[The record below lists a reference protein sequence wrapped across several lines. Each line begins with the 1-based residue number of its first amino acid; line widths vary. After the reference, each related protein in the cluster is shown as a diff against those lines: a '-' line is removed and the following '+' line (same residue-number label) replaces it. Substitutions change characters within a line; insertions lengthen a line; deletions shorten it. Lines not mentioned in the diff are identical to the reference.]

1 MCAHAEML
9 KANPRS
15 LVRFSFF
22 SIYSQTMYRDKNAR
36 FAFEL
41 AENAN
46 CFHYVYYKKRKKN
59 GTKVGSKVLMP
70 RIKWMKMDLVQLRVL
85 SWSVHFGWGFRSIV
99 QNKRDKKKK
108 LKCYTIYPNNAIG
121 WCYCE
126 RDCSSACVRVSSSP
140 AISMIMTLKT
150 VSSQLEN
157 VQFNLNIETMSFYDL
172 IYCVLTIICH
182 QMV

>member
-46 CFHYVYYKKRKKN
+46 LKASIHSFTMFTIKKRKKN

-121 WCYCE
+121 
-126 RDCSSACVRVSSSP
+126 
-140 AISMIMTLKT
+140 
-150 VSSQLEN
+150 
-157 VQFNLNIETMSFYDL
+157 
-172 IYCVLTIICH
+172 
-182 QMV
+182 

>member
-1 MCAHAEML
+1 
-9 KANPRS
+9 
-15 LVRFSFF
+15 
-22 SIYSQTMYRDKNAR
+22 MYRDKNAR

-46 CFHYVYYKKRKKN
+46 LKASIHSFTMFTIKKRKKN

-108 LKCYTIYPNNAIG
+108 LKC
-121 WCYCE
+121 
-126 RDCSSACVRVSSSP
+126 
-140 AISMIMTLKT
+140 TLST
-150 VSSQLEN
+150 Q
-157 VQFNLNIETMSFYDL
+157 TMRLDDV
-172 IYCVLTIICH
+172 IVKGIVH
-182 QMV
+182 QHVFVFLHHQQYQ